1 MAKASALKKKK
12 TTRTTSKSGTCRSV
26 GSDMKDK
33 TNSEITMN
41 LKKTVKPHSGVQL
54 GTAIDDDNNVPYKTM
69 DEDVIETNDNDLIDK
84 DDKEEDTEDSVTYSR
99 NKKMCLS
106 NNKSTN
112 KISVCNMEGKWK
124 K

>member
-1 MAKASALKKKK
+1 MP
-12 TTRTTSKSGTCRSV
+12 SKSGTCHSA

-33 TNSEITMN
+33 NVSEITMN
-41 LKKTVKPHSGVQL
+41 LKKMVKPHSEVQL
-54 GTAIDDDNNVPYKTM
+54 GTAIDDDDDNIPDKTM
-69 DEDVIETNDNDLIDK
+69 NKDVMETNNNDLIDE
-84 DDKEEDTEDSVTYSR
+84 DDKEDDTEDSVTYSR